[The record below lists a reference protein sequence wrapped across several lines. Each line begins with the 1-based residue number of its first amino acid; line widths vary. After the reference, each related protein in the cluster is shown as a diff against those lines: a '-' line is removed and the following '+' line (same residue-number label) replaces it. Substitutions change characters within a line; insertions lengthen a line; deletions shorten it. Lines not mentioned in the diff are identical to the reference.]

1 MKNLDR
7 AIDLA
12 EEHCGTPFWE
22 ARDELEATRVKTRAF
37 DLLWE
42 RAHTVIATFEA
53 LGKTRSVPEQL
64 TLHKRCESA
73 MVALKETLDETP
85 EDESALAQPAAEVA
99 PYSLDADPAGIRE
112 RVASAITGAL
122 AFGAQGVNE
131 PPPGHWL
138 EPFWEMARAERAAPQ
153 PAAAGA
159 VNAVMRVSVSN
170 GGHVAR

>member
-64 TLHKRCESA
+64 TLPCEVCGATKAQAHHCNYSKPLDVRWLCPKHHAEWHKHN
-73 MVALKETLDETP
+73 TP
-85 EDESALAQPAAEVA
+85 LCPDQEQAA
-99 PYSLDADPAGIRE
+99 
-112 RVASAITGAL
+112 
-122 AFGAQGVNE
+122 
-131 PPPGHWL
+131 
-138 EPFWEMARAERAAPQ
+138 
-153 PAAAGA
+153 
-159 VNAVMRVSVSN
+159 
-170 GGHVAR
+170 